1 MPASFTAEDL
11 YGWIE
16 QQQPHLYLDVRNET
30 DFARFSVEGPHA
42 IEMVNL
48 PYFDFLEAPEETMA
62 NLDAS
67 RSIKVI
73 CAKEGSAK
81 FIAEFLEEFG
91 FDDVAWLEK
100 GIIAWGNVIIAKELN
115 TPGEYRLWQFN
126 RPGKASCSYGLA
138 YEEELMLFDVSK
150 SIDFYA
156 DFAKQHGFNIT
167 HVFETHLQADYISGG
182 PHLAKMA
189 GATYHAHE
197 GDFGGTNVKF
207 TPVIDGA
214 TISFKAEGG
223 PTVLCTH
230 SPGHTPGS
238 TTYVLDD
245 RFMVSGDTVFIVSVG
260 RPDLG
265 KKVVE
270 WANQLYETLKTR
282 ICILPDDLQVLP
294 GHYTD
299 WGSEANEAFQIVN
312 DFGSVKAINESI
324 YGIDNAEEFVT
335 WIEHNMRPQPDEYNL
350 IRRVNSLLDEVDDAQ
365 AEELDLGKNQ
375 CAASHE

>member
-1 MPASFTAEDL
+1 M
-11 YGWIE
+11 
-16 QQQPHLYLDVRNET
+16 
-30 DFARFSVEGPHA
+30 
-42 IEMVNL
+42 
-48 PYFDFLEAPEETMA
+48 
-62 NLDAS
+62 
-67 RSIKVI
+67 
-73 CAKEGSAK
+73 
-81 FIAEFLEEFG
+81 
-91 FDDVAWLEK
+91 
-100 GIIAWGNVIIAKELN
+100 
-115 TPGEYRLWQFN
+115 
-126 RPGKASCSYGLA
+126 
-138 YEEELMLFDVSK
+138 
-150 SIDFYA
+150 
-156 DFAKQHGFNIT
+156 
-167 HVFETHLQADYISGG
+167 
-182 PHLAKMA
+182 
-189 GATYHAHE
+189 
-197 GDFGGTNVKF
+197 
-207 TPVIDGA
+207 
-214 TISFKAEGG
+214 
-223 PTVLCTH
+223 LCTH

>member
-1 MPASFTAEDL
+1 MPTSFTAEDL

-16 QQQPHLYLDVRNET
+16 QQEPHLYLDVRNET
-30 DFARFSVEGPHA
+30 DFARFSVEGPHD
-42 IEMVNL
+42 IEMLNL

-62 NLDAS
+62 KLDAT

-73 CAKEGSAK
+73 CAKEGSAA

-91 FDDVAWLEK
+91 FEDVAWLEK
-100 GIIAWGNVIIAKELN
+100 GIIAWGNVMIAKELT
-115 TPGEYRLWQFN
+115 TPEGYRLWQFN

-138 YEEELMLFDVSK
+138 YEHELMLFDVSK
-150 SIDFYA
+150 RLSFYT
-156 DFAKQHGFNIT
+156 DFAKQQGLTIT

-182 PHLAKMA
+182 PHLAQQV

-197 GDFGGTNVKF
+197 GDFAGTNVAF
-207 TPVIDGA
+207 TPVVDGD
-214 TISFKAEGG
+214 TLSFNAEGG
-223 PTVLCTH
+223 PSVLCTH

-238 TTYVLDD
+238 TTYVIDD

-270 WANQLYETLKTR
+270 WANQLYDTLKTR
-282 ICILPDDLQVLP
+282 ICVLPDDLQVLP

-299 WGSEANEAFQIVN
+299 WASEANTNYQIIN

-335 WIEHNMRPQPDEYNL
+335 WIEHNMRPQPEEYNI